1 MPSLHNFC
9 SICLAGA
16 GKLVTGMTQS
26 VEVVRVVNEEFHA
39 IIMHNYV
46 FHDIGQSGKNGSG
59 LPQNV
64 RERLSTM

>member
-9 SICLAGA
+9 SICLA

-26 VEVVRVVNEEFHA
+26 VEVVRVVNEEFHD

-46 FHDIGQSGKNGSG
+46 FHDIGRSGKNEGG
-59 LPQNV
+59 LPQTE
-64 RERLSTM
+64 RERLSTT